1 MQPPLVGQPQS
12 FPCVLNRATTA
23 LTLSD
28 ARGTSKRRKASV
40 DKDRNRDGRENG
52 ETALSRGACM
62 QLRREKLDV
71 NTWSHL
77 AVRTPPCRFQQ
88 SAALAPLFGAL
99 GTGNANGERWSDSG
113 AKVPRKIKGPKFW
126 SRLLSR
132 HSLCSQAPSFTG
144 KVFISTPEDTGPAYT
159 QMKLQHRSRGPG
171 PPYNSRVSRT
181 RSFTRL
187 YRDNALSS

>member
-1 MQPPLVGQPQS
+1 
-12 FPCVLNRATTA
+12 
-23 LTLSD
+23 
-28 ARGTSKRRKASV
+28 
-40 DKDRNRDGRENG
+40 
-52 ETALSRGACM
+52 M

-132 HSLCSQAPSFTG
+132 HSLCSQNSVFSNSGIGVGFSMTVLISFVSVWSG
-144 KVFISTPEDTGPAYT
+144 RKKGFLLKKFS
-159 QMKLQHRSRGPG
+159 QRSVKG
-171 PPYNSRVSRT
+171 SLT
-181 RSFTRL
+181 C
-187 YRDNALSS
+187 

>member
-1 MQPPLVGQPQS
+1 MREAPAKGE
-12 FPCVLNRATTA
+12 
-23 LTLSD
+23 
-28 ARGTSKRRKASV
+28 KRVSTDRK
-40 DKDRNRDGRENG
+40 RDGRENG

-126 SRLLSR
+126 SRLLIR

-144 KVFISTPEDTGPAYT
+144 KVFISTPRTPGT
-159 QMKLQHRSRGPG
+159 VVSHVG
-171 PPYNSRVSRT
+171 PPTRVCADHFR
-181 RSFTRL
+181 FTRTEQTPVAERVRRRCL
-187 YRDNALSS
+187 RGQPL